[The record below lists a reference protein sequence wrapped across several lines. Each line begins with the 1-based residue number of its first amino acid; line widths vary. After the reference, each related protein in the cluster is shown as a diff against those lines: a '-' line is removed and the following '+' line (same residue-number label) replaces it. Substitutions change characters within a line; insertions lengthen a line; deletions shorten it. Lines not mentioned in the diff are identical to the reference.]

1 MFAAFYTKNGPARD
15 VLQLGEVP
23 TPEPGPGEVR
33 VRLHTS
39 GVNPSDWKA
48 RAGSRPMIAPL
59 IIPHSDGAGEIEKV
73 GPDVDRRVGER
84 VWIWNGQWKRAFGT
98 AAEYIALPSA
108 QAPHLPDNTDYDAGA
123 CLGIPA
129 FTALQAV
136 RLTQVEPGKT
146 VFVVGGAGSVAHYA
160 IQFAKLR
167 GARVI
172 TTVSG
177 DAKAA
182 HARAAGA
189 DEIVNYRTEDVG
201 ARIKALT
208 GGKGV
213 EALIEMDLN
222 NDAKLYPAV
231 LAPHASVAVYG
242 MSSGES
248 TIPSSWMMQS
258 SIDLRL
264 FLIYEISEND
274 RVSGV
279 AEITTLLEGNRL
291 KHTIA
296 KRMPLEEIAEAHDIV
311 ERGELVGNV
320 VLERGPS

>member
-1 MFAAFYTKNGPARD
+1 
-15 VLQLGEVP
+15 
-23 TPEPGPGEVR
+23 
-33 VRLHTS
+33 
-39 GVNPSDWKA
+39 
-48 RAGSRPMIAPL
+48 
-59 IIPHSDGAGEIEKV
+59 
-73 GPDVDRRVGER
+73 
-84 VWIWNGQWKRAFGT
+84 
-98 AAEYIALPSA
+98 
-108 QAPHLPDNTDYDAGA
+108 
-123 CLGIPA
+123 
-129 FTALQAV
+129 
-136 RLTQVEPGKT
+136 
-146 VFVVGGAGSVAHYA
+146 
-160 IQFAKLR
+160 
-167 GARVI
+167 
-172 TTVSG
+172 
-177 DAKAA
+177 
-182 HARAAGA
+182 
-189 DEIVNYRTEDVG
+189 
-201 ARIKALT
+201 
-208 GGKGV
+208 
-213 EALIEMDLN
+213 
-222 NDAKLYPAV
+222 LYPAV